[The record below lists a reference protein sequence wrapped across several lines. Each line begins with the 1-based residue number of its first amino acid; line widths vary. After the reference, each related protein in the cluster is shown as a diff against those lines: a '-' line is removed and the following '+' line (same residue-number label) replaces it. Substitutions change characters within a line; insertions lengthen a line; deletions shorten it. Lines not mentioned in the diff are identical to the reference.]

1 MIHLRTNLVVLF
13 LLTISFSCKN
23 ENTEKAAWADRND
36 KVIKQYNVQSRIRTD
51 IQETKIASNIKAGE
65 KVNYNDLPDTKIADG
80 VTAKV
85 YWGKGGLMSFT
96 SLEPNSSIP
105 ENTIQGER
113 FLFVLEGNI
122 QELING
128 KYVELKSVQREAPG
142 AVLSAMPVNEF
153 VYLQDGAK
161 TAIKT
166 GDSGAKVL
174 EVYSPAAIDYL
185 EKVGYQDIPK
195 PISIKNYPVSPNVE
209 ANRVYDLNNFQ
220 FTELLPG
227 ANSRLI
233 NGQGVMLS
241 FINMNPLV
249 FFPHHNHP
257 EEQVMTVLRGHS
269 EQIVMD
275 TIIKLEVGDVVDLA
289 SNMVHGGTMGQN
301 GCDALD
307 IFFPP
312 RADYYEKYIAQ
323 QNKYN
328 AIIPKDAKVQLL
340 IDGSKSQPGLTFT
353 EGPTWLNGKL
363 YFSNMFFDEAFNG
376 DPGKSTLV
384 EMDPDGSYRNIVENK
399 MQTNGLISNNGNLIV
414 CDMFGHRVIEMDTK
428 GKIIR
433 VLADKYNGKSIDGP
447 NDLIMDS
454 KGGIY
459 FSDPQFTADAI
470 KNQPGRNVYYRNP
483 QGKVISLLEPNEFAM
498 PNGVALSPDGKTLY
512 INNTYD
518 NESWW
523 NVDSDKDNF
532 IWAYDVNDDGTI
544 INGRKFAELYLIDQ
558 VLDRAA
564 KSSGA
569 DGMKVDVEGNLY
581 IGTWAGIQI
590 FDNTGKAVGIIN
602 TPDYPVSCAFGGKD
616 MKTLYIAAVDKIY
629 SIKTNVPGFVATA
642 KIP

>member
-1 MIHLRTNLVVLF
+1 MNRFIALGLLWVL
-13 LLTISFSCKN
+13 SSCLN
-23 ENTEKAAWADRND
+23 QNADRAAWADRND
-36 KVIKQYNVQSRIRTD
+36 KVIKEFDVQSRSRSD
-51 IQETKIASNIKAGE
+51 IQKSKIKPNIEAGE
-65 KVNYNDLPDTKIADG
+65 KINYNNLPDTELAQG
-80 VTAKV
+80 VTAKAF
-85 YWGKGGLMSFT
+85 WGKGGLMSFVT
-96 SLEPNSSIP
+96 LEPNSSIP
-105 ENTIQGER
+105 EKTIQGER

-128 KYVELKSVQREAPG
+128 QYVELKAIPRDAPG

-161 TAIKT
+161 TAIKS

-185 EKVGYQDIPK
+185 AKTGYQDIPD
-195 PISIKNYPVSPNVE
+195 PISIEKYPVAPNVE
-209 ANRVYDLNNFQ
+209 PQKVYDLNDFQ
-220 FTELLPG
+220 YTELLPG

-233 NGQGVMLS
+233 NGRGVMLS
-241 FINMNPLV
+241 FISMNPLV

-257 EEQVMTVLRGHS
+257 EEQVMTVLRGYS
-269 EQIVMD
+269 DQIVMD
-275 TIIKLEVGDVVDLA
+275 TIIRLEMGDVVNLA
-289 SNMVHGGTMGQN
+289 SDMVHGGTMGQN

-312 RADYYEKYIAQ
+312 RADYLEKSIAQ
-323 QNKYN
+323 QERYN
-328 AIIPKDAKVQLL
+328 AIVPKDAEVKLV
-340 IDGSKSQPGLTFT
+340 IDGSESEPGLTFT

-399 MQTNGLISNNGNLIV
+399 MQTNGLITKNDNLVV
-414 CDMFGHRVIEMDTK
+414 CDMFGHRIVEMNTK

-433 VLADKYNGKSIDGP
+433 VLANKYDGKSLDGP
-447 NDLIMDS
+447 NDMIMDS

-459 FSDPQFTADAI
+459 FSDPQFTADAV
-470 KNQPGRNVYYRNP
+470 KNQPGRTIYYLTP
-483 QGKVISLLEPNEFAM
+483 QGKVVRLLEPNDFAM
-498 PNGVALSPDGKTLY
+498 PNGLALSPDGKILY
-512 INNTYD
+512 VNNTYD
-518 NESWW
+518 DEEWW

-544 INGRKFAELYLIDQ
+544 SNGRKFAELFLIEG
-558 VLDRAA
+558 VLDRGA

-581 IGTWAGIQI
+581 IGTWAGLQI
-590 FDNTGKAVGIIN
+590 FDKEGKAVGIIN
-602 TPDYPVSCAFGGKD
+602 TPDYPVSCAFGGED
-616 MKTLYIAAVDKIY
+616 MKTLYMAAVDKIY
-629 SIKTNVPGFVATA
+629 SIRTNIPGFVVSQ
-642 KIP
+642 KK